1 MKEDY
6 QAYQKRMEAAF
17 SKVQNATNWKNPI
30 NKKIAVANDTFDKDV
45 SEIRE
50 AVTHFTGGVCH
61 IKVGKRSRETTMVT
75 FVAPGYY
82 VSVGA

>member
-17 SKVQNATNWKNPI
+17 SKVQDKTNWKNPI
-30 NKKIAVANDTFDKDV
+30 NKKIAVANDTFDHDV

-50 AVTHFTGGVCH
+50 AVTHFTGGDCFVK
-61 IKVGKRSRETTMVT
+61 IGKPGYVTTMVT

-82 VSVGA
+82 VSIGA